1 MNSLIENSIIMSFS
15 QGICFFL
22 TLLMSIRLL
31 SQYKN
36 RLKLTLGILLA
47 YWTLLHIK
55 DVIMGNNHLTSSDGI
70 QNWIMMIDV
79 LTVPL
84 CAFFLFE
91 LIAPRYVTF
100 RVVAL
105 NYFPF
110 ALLVISYCVSENPVL
125 ITITQIFSVI
135 YGVVIMALTFWMVNK
150 ADKKLLSKTP
160 CYLIISL
167 MFVFLLSWVI
177 SCLDATALTD
187 TAYYIVS
194 TFLWLVIYYTI
205 EYKYMIVISP
215 IKSEEKRINI
225 YGFSDALK
233 LLIENDKI
241 YLDPN
246 LSVADVARQVG
257 TNRNYLSQY
266 FNHEYNMPFVDYI
279 NNLRVSYAEKLLVE
293 DLSIEEI
300 ATSSGFN
307 SVTTF
312 RRAFTKKYGV
322 TPSQYRHGY
331 RLS

>member
-1 MNSLIENSIIMSFS
+1 
-15 QGICFFL
+15 
-22 TLLMSIRLL
+22 
-31 SQYKN
+31 
-36 RLKLTLGILLA
+36 
-47 YWTLLHIK
+47 
-55 DVIMGNNHLTSSDGI
+55 MGNNHLTSSDGI